1 MVDDLTASARKA
13 GAVSVLAIGGGSVL
27 DAGKAV
33 AAMLRHKGSVVDY
46 LEGVGIREPEGLT
59 VPMIAVPTTAG
70 TGSEATKN
78 AVISRRGPDGFKKSL
93 RHDAFVPS
101 AAVLDPELAVG
112 CPPEVTR
119 ACGMDAFCQ
128 LLESFL
134 STGATPVTDMLARE
148 GLARFA
154 SGCRLFTMGLYGRPE
169 EIQLRGEL
177 ALAAYYSGLTLA
189 NAGLGTVHG
198 IAGPIGAF
206 SDVPHGVACGL
217 LLGPVFRRITAH
229 LTDNGDTRSL
239 NRLAL
244 AGAVLRRGDS
254 GAGAG
259 DPESTYPRRGD
270 IENLLDRFDRWR
282 DGLSKLSDY
291 GMSEN
296 LIESVLANSDNKSS
310 PVPLSRTEW
319 RDAILEIM

>member
-1 MVDDLTASARKA
+1 
-13 GAVSVLAIGGGSVL
+13 
-27 DAGKAV
+27 
-33 AAMLRHKGSVVDY
+33 
-46 LEGVGIREPEGLT
+46 
-59 VPMIAVPTTAG
+59 MIAVPTTAG

-78 AVISRRGPDGFKKSL
+78 AVISRRGKGGFKKSL
-93 RHDAFVPS
+93 RHDAFIPGT
-101 AAVLDPELAVG
+101 AVLDPELAVG

-217 LLGPVFRRITAH
+217 LLGPVFRRIAAH
-229 LTDNGDTRSL
+229 LSEKNDIRSL

-254 GAGAG
+254 GAETG
-259 DPESTYPRRGD
+259 DPESTYPRRDD

-282 DGLSKLSDY
+282 DGLSSLSDY

-310 PVPLSRTEW
+310 PVPLSRTQW